1 MSVVSEK
8 NQLRERSQIFNFNS
22 SEVEQR
28 SESVCEEKHISESS

>member
-22 SEVEQR
+22 SDV
-28 SESVCEEKHISESS
+28 ESVVSAVSEEKHITESS